1 MKKLSV
7 KSILSLGVSVVLMCV
22 LSISALADSVE
33 MGSDGIRIRSSAS
46 TSAAVVTTGSSGEE
60 YKIVETVTGD
70 DGNTWYKIQVDGSTT
85 GYVRGDLVK
94 VKKDETTQTQTQTDD
109 TPNTASSLAP
119 TVPTAIN
126 QTTATIGGNSPVNVR
141 SGAGVGYEKVGSLD
155 AGTSITLIGE
165 ANDSSGNKWY
175 QFTCDSKGIE
185 GYIRSDLITISQ
197 EITPAQDNPDS
208 LEGEGAEGEVT
219 EEEYPEQAEE
229 QPSEEP
235 QGGDYEIKYETDS
248 DGVYQYYLYDY
259 PNGNRQKVVELLE
272 AVNTLN
278 TRYQDASSKLTTFKI
293 LTIVLGVLALL
304 GIAAAVLFF
313 IRYRNAGE
321 VEYYEDD
328 FEYDDYED
336 KPKTKRRKQE
346 EEEVVEMKKPSSK
359 KLPNEYESDRRT
371 SSKDGGRALRN
382 QDRGDRASKPQGN
395 SSDYRASSDH
405 ADNRRSSVND
415 ERAARRPR
423 KPQNFLADDDEFEF
437 EFLNMD
443 DKDV

>member
-1 MKKLSV
+1 MKRRSLKSVLVLGASLIMMTILSV
-7 KSILSLGVSVVLMCV
+7 
-22 LSISALADSVE
+22 SALADSVE

-46 TSAAVVTTGSSGEE
+46 TSAAVVTTGASGDE

-94 VKKDETTQTQTQTDD
+94 VKKDESTQEQAADD
-109 TPNTASSLAP
+109 APNTASSLAP
-119 TVPTAIN
+119 TVPTPIS
-126 QTTATIGGNSPVNVR
+126 QTTATIGGNSSVNIR

-175 QFTCDSKGIE
+175 QFTCDSMGIE

-197 EITPAQDNPDS
+197 EIVPLDENAENP
-208 LEGEGAEGEVT
+208 EGEGMEDT
-219 EEEYPEQAEE
+219 ESEPVEEPTEPET
-229 QPSEEP
+229 PSEPEAR
-235 QGGDYEIKYETDS
+235 DYEIKYETDS

-259 PNGNRQKVVELLE
+259 PNGNRQKVVELLD

-278 TRYQDASSKLTTFKI
+278 TRYQEASTKLTTFKI

-304 GIAAAVLFF
+304 GLGAALLFF
-313 IRYRNAGE
+313 IKYRNAGE

-328 FEYDDYED
+328 FEYDDYDD
-336 KPKTKRRKQE
+336 KPKTKRRKQFE
-346 EEEVVEMKKPSSK
+346 EEEPDYGKPSNK
-359 KLPNEYESDRRT
+359 KLPNEYAGDQRT
-371 SSKDGGRALRN
+371 SSKDGGRALRSSERSEKPATRISSG
-382 QDRGDRASKPQGN
+382 QSQGRPSADDRRGPSTEE
-395 SSDYRASSDH
+395 
-405 ADNRRSSVND
+405 RS
-415 ERAARRPR
+415 RRPR
-423 KPQNFLADDDEFEF
+423 KAQNFLADDDEFEF

-443 DKDV
+443 DKDN

>member
-1 MKKLSV
+1 MKKRSL
-7 KSILSLGVSVVLMCV
+7 KSLI
-22 LSISALADSVE
+22 SIGAALTLTALIAISSFADSVV

-46 TSAAVVTTGSSGEE
+46 TSAAVVTTGASGDE
-60 YKIVETVTGD
+60 YKIVETVSGD

-94 VKKDETTQTQTQTDD
+94 VKKEENAEANNTADE

-119 TVPTAIN
+119 TEPTAISPA
-126 QTTATIGGNSPVNVR
+126 TATIGGNSSVNIR
-141 SGAGVGYEKVGSLD
+141 SGAGVGYEKVGSID

-175 QFTCDSKGIE
+175 QFKCDSQGIE
-185 GYIRSDLITISQ
+185 GYIRSDLITITQ
-197 EITPAQDNPDS
+197 EAAPAEAENP
-208 LEGEGAEGEVT
+208 EGAEGEFT
-219 EEEYPEQAEE
+219 ENPEETPEVVEPE
-229 QPSEEP
+229 PEVNEP

-278 TRYQDASSKLTTFKI
+278 TRYQDASAKLTTFKI
-293 LTIVLGVLALL
+293 ITILFGVLAVLAI
-304 GIAAAVLFF
+304 GAAVIFF
-313 IRYRNAGE
+313 IKSRNAGE

-328 FEYDDYED
+328 FEYDDYND
-336 KPKTKRRKQE
+336 KPKTKRRRQE
-346 EEEVVEMKKPSSK
+346 EEIEEDYPKPQSK
-359 KLPNEYESDRRT
+359 KLPNEYAEDQRT

-382 QDRGDRASKPQGN
+382 ESRRSYNEDRAPKDP
-395 SSDYRASSDH
+395 SSRSH
-405 ADNRRSSVND
+405 EERRNPAAD
-415 ERAARRPR
+415 ERPARRPR

-443 DKDV
+443 DKDN